1 MKPQGKCA
9 GAGTLVVPRRILLAV
24 LLSSLLTP
32 YSLLVTPPAN
42 AEPLVIAAS
51 PSMKAPVETLAHA
64 FEGTHPDVKMR
75 VYYDTGLEL
84 RWTIAGMEN
93 KVGQKT
99 YFIGTGPIHLIAP
112 GGDELLTRLEQ
123 KYYVLPGT
131 RRPYAAVPLVL
142 VVPVQLVEA
151 PSSFEELANDA
162 AVKRIA
168 IADPALTELGRQTM
182 ELFRALGIAESVQG
196 RLDIA
201 AETRGVLSHVLNG
214 QADVGVIFGP
224 DAYREQERVRVVD
237 VAAEGKLKP
246 TVHSMAM
253 ERYCPNRALC
263 QEFLDFI
270 QTEEAQILLK
280 RLGYARAPQ
289 AQAR

>member
-1 MKPQGKCA
+1 MA
-9 GAGTLVVPRRILLAV
+9 AV
-24 LLSSLLTP
+24 LLGVLGTSN
-32 YSLLVTPPAN
+32 VTA

-51 PSMKAPVETLAHA
+51 PSMKTPVEALARA
-64 FEGTHPDVKMR
+64 FEATHPDVKAR
-75 VYYDTGLEL
+75 IYYDTGLEL

-93 KVGQKT
+93 KSGQKT
-99 YFIGTGPIHLIAP
+99 YFIGSGPIHLVAP

-142 VVPVQLVEA
+142 VVPVELVEA
-151 PSSFEELANDA
+151 PSSFEDLANEA

-182 ELFRALGIAESVQG
+182 ELFRGLGIAESLQS
-196 RLDIA
+196 RLDVA
-201 AETRGVLSHVLNG
+201 AEARGVLSHLLNG

-224 DAYREQERVRVVD
+224 DAYREQERVRVVA
-237 VAAEGKLKP
+237 VAADGMTKP

-253 ERYCPNRALC
+253 ERYCPNRDLC
-263 QEFLDFI
+263 QEFLEFI
-270 QTEEAQILLK
+270 QTEEAQPLLK
-280 RLGYARAPQ
+280 RLGYTRVPRA
-289 AQAR
+289 ASR

>member
-1 MKPQGKCA
+1 MNREGNRHR
-9 GAGTLVVPRRILLAV
+9 VLAA
-24 LLSSLLTP
+24 SSLLVAWCLTP
-32 YSLLVTPPAN
+32 FWSPHASHLAPHAWA

-51 PSMKAPVETLAHA
+51 PSMKTPVEVLARA
-64 FEGTHPDVKMR
+64 FEATHPDVKVR
-75 VYYDTGLEL
+75 IYYDTGLEL

-93 KVGQKT
+93 KSGQKT
-99 YFIGTGPIHLIAP
+99 YFIGSGPIHVIAP

-131 RRPYAAVPLVL
+131 RRAYAAVPLVL
-142 VVPVQLVEA
+142 VVPEQLVEA
-151 PSSFEELANDA
+151 PSSFEDLANEA

-182 ELFRALGIAESVQG
+182 ELFSGLGIAESVRG

-201 AETRGVLSHVLNG
+201 AEARGVLSHVLNG

-224 DAYREQERVRVVD
+224 DAYREQERVRVVA

-253 ERYCPNRALC
+253 ERYCPNRGLC

-270 QTEEAQILLK
+270 QTEEAQTHL
-280 RLGYARAPQ
+280 RQLGYARAPQ
-289 AQAR
+289 AQSR